1 LNKVYRG
8 KSVWQDKRML
18 LPEQAGLEFP
28 GKSQLKEVQL
38 LEKAGNFFRPS
49 QAVFWRKQPFHAN
62 FALFIPAQKKT

>member
-8 KSVWQDKRML
+8 KWVFQHKRML

-28 GKSQLKEVQL
+28 GESQLKQEQL
-38 LEKAGNFFRPS
+38 LEKAGIFFRPL

-62 FALFIPAQKKT
+62 FALFIPAQKKI